1 MSGDTPRPYPSRRQL
16 REQGWTTGSI
26 EALTDTGSIRV
37 QEPEALQPQQE
48 PVAPPPSAEQL
59 AHLPVPQTRR
69 ERREQERLIATGA
82 IPTVNLVDE
91 AAPEPTAAQPAAVE
105 APAESAAPL
114 RFAPLSPEGAQPPA
128 RSDTDEGQW
137 RLLTRRERRE
147 MERRGESVP
156 ETGWIPIIRDEPD
169 VQEAPE
175 PAGMAEEPAEDLDEV
190 AADDRAQAPRS
201 TSSSYTVQAAQF
213 SVAIEVSDDD
223 DDRSES
229 SEMEATA
236 APPAPLPPV
245 FQTPPAAG
253 DALTAPAQE
262 VGVGTD
268 TAHALILPVAPSTDL
283 TGPMGQSGEV
293 IVTGNIDLPRYVS
306 EKALTAE
313 NDFAEDFSDFEAVET
328 ESFTAPVRAT
338 DAVSTRTSQIDQ
350 PMIRAPR
357 WGGASIALGAS
368 AALLGITAVGLLA
381 LALLTDIIELPF

>member
-37 QEPEALQPQQE
+37 PEPEAVQPPQE
-48 PVAPPPSAEQL
+48 PVVPPPSAEQL

-82 IPTVNLVDE
+82 IPTVNPVDE
-91 AAPEPTAAQPAAVE
+91 AAAEPTASQPTAVE
-105 APAESAAPL
+105 APAEPVAPP
-114 RFAPLSPEGAQPPA
+114 RVDTSSPEVAQPPA
-128 RSDTDEGQW
+128 RPNTDEGQW

-175 PAGMAEEPAEDLDEV
+175 PAGMPGEPADDLDEV

-213 SVAIEVSDDD
+213 SVAIEVADDD
-223 DDRSES
+223 DPSES
-229 SEMEATA
+229 PEAEATE

-350 PMIRAPR
+350 PMIRTPR